1 MPLLPTQQP
10 AFAVDQAVQ
19 GLGATG
25 QLLEIAPL
33 EHLGER
39 VEERPG
45 GAAIGEE
52 LAVVGLPPL
61 LDHLR
66 YPGNRDDVGTGHR
79 RAALNDSSP
88 VSGGSPFKLG
98 LRVAL
103 KQTPRVV
110 QFAAHL

>member
-1 MPLLPTQQP
+1 MQCLRS
-10 AFAVDQAVQ
+10 
-19 GLGATG
+19 TG

-45 GAAIGEE
+45 GTPVREE
-52 LAVVGLPPL
+52 FSVLGLPPL